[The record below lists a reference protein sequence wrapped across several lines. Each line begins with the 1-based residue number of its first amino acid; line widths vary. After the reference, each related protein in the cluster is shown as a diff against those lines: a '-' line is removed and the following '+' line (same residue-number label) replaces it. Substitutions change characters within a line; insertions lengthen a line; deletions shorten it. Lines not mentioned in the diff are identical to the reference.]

1 MAVARNRIL
10 VAVDGSEASFNVIQY
25 LSGIC
30 PADRTALTLFH
41 VLSPTAESRYD
52 RIESATE
59 EEMFDSGDAAR
70 KNAMEAFMERAGSL
84 LNESGF
90 PRSAVTVQIRARRR
104 GIARD
109 ILQEAAEG
117 YRAVAAGRV
126 GMNPIGRLI
135 MGSVAVKLALALRR
149 RPLWL
154 VDGCPDPQRVL
165 VALDGSANALHVV
178 NHVAAALAGAPAQI
192 LLFHVIRS
200 PYPEYRPEIA
210 EPGEDRIEVLEDEK
224 RARASMAPVFHK
236 AFRKLA
242 SSGFAPERI
251 SVKIVTGMATRAG
264 TIYAQA
270 RSGGYGTIV
279 TGRRG
284 LSRVRE
290 FPLGRVTHKVVQ
302 LAQKAAVWVVP

>member
-1 MAVARNRIL
+1 MAAARNRIL
-10 VAVDGSEASFNVIQY
+10 VAVDGSEASFDVVQY

-30 PADRTALTLFH
+30 PAERTALTLFH
-41 VLSPTAESRYD
+41 VLSPTAENRYD
-52 RIESATE
+52 RTGSATE
-59 EEMFDSGDAAR
+59 DGMFESGDAIR

-84 LNESGF
+84 LHGSGF
-90 PRSAVTVQIRARRR
+90 PPGAVTIKVQARRC

-109 ILQEAAEG
+109 ILQEASTG
-117 YRAVAAGRV
+117 YGAVAAGRV

-154 VDGCPDPQRVL
+154 VDGCPNPQRVL
-165 VALDGSANALHVV
+165 VALDGSDNALHVV

-200 PYPEYRPEIA
+200 PYPEPRPEIA

-224 RARASMAPVFHK
+224 RVRASMAPVFHK

-251 SVKIVTGMATRAG
+251 SVKIVIGMATRAG